1 MSRLRKQQQGFT
13 AVELLITL
21 FVAAAFLI
29 SGYQLFNLVIKDGGD
44 VRAESRAGNVA
55 YEYLRRYS
63 SSAANPCTSSTPVD
77 NQSVS
82 VTDLT
87 DVTITVT
94 ITCPQTATP
103 SVSKVT
109 ATIMYNNPQKTV
121 RYATFIDKSRGL

>member
-63 SSAANPCTSSTPVD
+63 GDATSPCAPSTPVD
-77 NQSVS
+77 NEAVT

-87 DVTITVT
+87 DVTVTVT
-94 ITCPQTATP
+94 VTCSQAATP

-109 ATIMYNNPQKTV
+109 ATITYNNPQKTV
-121 RYATFIDKSRGL
+121 RYATFVDKSKGV